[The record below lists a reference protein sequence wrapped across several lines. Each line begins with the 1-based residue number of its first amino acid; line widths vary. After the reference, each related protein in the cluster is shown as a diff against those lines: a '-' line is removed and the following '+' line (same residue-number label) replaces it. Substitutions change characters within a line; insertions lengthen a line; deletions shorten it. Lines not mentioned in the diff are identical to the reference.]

1 MFQILGS
8 FHPQNHVGFRNPVSG
23 PLAQL
28 RRALQ
33 ALYLATLGGASA
45 LGLAEH
51 LGSFEE
57 QKRFDAVLLRRSCE
71 GRPPVWTAESKEDLL
86 LKIITLG
93 DDRNSWFHERRFFEM
108 WFLMIFLGF
117 PFGFFWLF
125 FFNLFRMMVRKNHIF
140 FRVPPRHRGSS
151 Y

>member
-1 MFQILGS
+1 MYIYLYIYVYICIYIYIEIYYQLYPAQTALFCRHQVPYGES
-8 FHPQNHVGFRNPVSG
+8 DVNP
-23 PLAQL
+23 
-28 RRALQ
+28 RALQ
-33 ALYLATLGGASA
+33 ALYLATLGGAAA

-93 DDRNSWFHERRFFEM
+93 DDRNS
-108 WFLMIFLGF
+108 
-117 PFGFFWLF
+117 
-125 FFNLFRMMVRKNHIF
+125 
-140 FRVPPRHRGSS
+140 
-151 Y
+151 